1 MIDEMWLKKYKY
13 LQSQIYADQLK
24 GIEMNSKFYISLLVG
39 IIFIAGCIHAERGY
53 HSEAHNIHEEV
64 FTIDTHI
71 DTPMLML
78 SEGWNIAEEH
88 AVEDKEISR
97 VDLPRMKKGG
107 LDAAFFAVFVG
118 QRERTKE
125 NYKLVQAEA
134 AEMINAVKR
143 MCNENPS
150 VIGLATTPEQAFSNR
165 HGNLL
170 TAFMG
175 LENGFPV
182 ARDIANIKKYFDMG
196 IRYITLCHTKNND
209 ICDSANDTPEHNGL
223 SGFGKKVV
231 KRMNELGM
239 IIDVSH
245 ISDKAFYDVI
255 ELSAA
260 PVIASHS
267 SARAVCDN
275 PRNMT
280 DDMLLKLKEKGGVV
294 QMCIL
299 SAYVKTPPEN
309 QQRDDDYAVLE
320 KKYGRWNEI
329 DDKETRDKYLA
340 EWMAIEA
347 KYPGDLATIKDFVD
361 HIDHV
366 VNLIGIDYVGIGTDF
381 DGGGGLRDC
390 RDASELPNI
399 TAELLRRSYSE
410 DDLRKIWGGNFMRVF
425 KQVIKLAEQNA

>member
-1 MIDEMWLKKYKY
+1 MRNKKCI
-13 LQSQIYADQLK
+13 LLLM
-24 GIEMNSKFYISLLVG
+24 GIVF
-39 IIFIAGCIHAERGY
+39 FIGCTQAEPDYHAE
-53 HSEAHNIHEEV
+53 ALKIHKE
-64 FTIDTHI
+64 FLTIDTHI
-71 DTPMLML
+71 DTPMLL
-78 SEGWNIAEEH
+78 LNEGWNIAEEH
-88 AVEDKEISR
+88 PLNGDVISR
-97 VDLPRMKKGG
+97 VDLPRMKNGG

-118 QRERTKE
+118 QRERTEE
-125 NYKLVQAEA
+125 NYISVQKEA
-134 AEMINAVKR
+134 AEMIRAVKD
-143 MCNENPS
+143 MCKLNPS
-150 VIGLATTPEQAFSNR
+150 VIRFATTPEQAFSNKKQK
-165 HGNLL
+165 LL

-182 ARDIANIKKYFDMG
+182 ARDITRIEKYFDMG

-223 SGFGKKVV
+223 SEFGKKVI

-245 ISDKAFYDVI
+245 ISDNSFYDVI
-255 ELSAA
+255 ELSSA
-260 PVIASHS
+260 PVVASHS
-267 SARAVCDN
+267 SARAICDN

-280 DDMLLKLKEKGGVV
+280 DEMLLKLKENGGVI

-299 SAYVKTPPEN
+299 SAYVKIPPEN
-309 QQRDDDYAVLE
+309 PQRDDDYAALE
-320 KKYGRWNEI
+320 KKYGKWNEI
-329 DDKETRDKYLA
+329 NDKAISDKYLT

-347 KYPGDLATIKDFVD
+347 KYPEDLATVKDFVD

-399 TAELLRRSYSE
+399 TAELLRRGYSK
-410 DDLRKIWGGNFMRVF
+410 DDLRKIWGENFMRVF
-425 KQVIKLAEQNA
+425 KQVIKLAEKNA

>member
-1 MIDEMWLKKYKY
+1 MRNKKYI
-13 LQSQIYADQLK
+13 LLLI
-24 GIEMNSKFYISLLVG
+24 GIVF
-39 IIFIAGCIHAERGY
+39 FIGCIQAEPDY
-53 HSEAHNIHEEV
+53 QAEAHKIHKEV
-64 FTIDTHI
+64 LTIDTHI

-78 SEGWNIAEEH
+78 NDDWNIAEEH
-88 AVEDKEISR
+88 SMNGKDMSR

-118 QRERTKE
+118 QRERTEE
-125 NYKLVQAEA
+125 NYKMAQEEA
-134 AEMINAVKR
+134 KEMISAVKG
-143 MCNENPS
+143 MCKANPS
-150 VIGLATTPEQAFSNR
+150 VISFATTPEQAFSNMQ
-165 HGNLL
+165 GNLL
-170 TAFMG
+170 TAFIG

-182 ARDIANIKKYFDMG
+182 ARDITNIKKYYDMG

-209 ICDSANDTPEHNGL
+209 ICDSGNDTPEHNGL
-223 SGFGKKVV
+223 SEFGKKVV
-231 KRMNELGM
+231 KRMNKLGM

-245 ISDKAFYDVI
+245 ISDKSFYDVI
-255 ELSAA
+255 ELSSA

-280 DDMLLKLKEKGGVV
+280 DEMLLKLKENGGVI

-309 QQRDDDYAVLE
+309 PQRNADLAALE
-320 KKYGRWNEI
+320 KKYGKYNEI
-329 DDKETRDKYLA
+329 NDKAISDKYLA
-340 EWMAIEA
+340 EWMAIGE
-347 KYPGDLATIKDFVD
+347 KYPGDQAAVEDFVD

-381 DGGGGLRDC
+381 DGGAGLRDC

-399 TAELLRRSYSE
+399 TAELLRRGYGKE
-410 DDLRKIWGGNFMRVF
+410 DLRKIWGENFMRVF
-425 KQVIKLAEQNA
+425 KEVIKRADNNL